1 MNVNMTLLIV
11 SNEIYKRLRILW
23 TYRMNILTQVLTV
36 GFIFI
41 GASYFIEN
49 GQLNPAPLASV
60 LLGYLLWFYARI
72 VIMSSS
78 EDLMREMQAGTLEQI
93 YMSPVSAS
101 LLLFSRLLALL
112 FSTTIIVMVPMTIMA
127 LLLKIQIPV
136 RWEGILA
143 LAITLLGLFGF
154 TLALSGI
161 ALVFKQIGALADL
174 VQNAL
179 LFLTGSLLPVSR
191 FPFWLTLIA
200 QTLPITQ
207 GIIVL
212 RAITLQGHSLLQ
224 VWSDGSL
231 FWLCVNSG
239 CYLMLGLMV
248 FKWGERVAKM
258 RGSIGHY

>member
-1 MNVNMTLLIV
+1 MTLLIIG
-11 SNEIYKRLRILW
+11 NEISKRLRILW

-49 GQLNPAPLASV
+49 GQLDPAPLASV
-60 LLGYLLWFYARI
+60 LIGYLLWFYARI

-93 YMSPVSAS
+93 YMSPVSAGI
-101 LLLFSRLLALL
+101 LLFARLLALL
-112 FSTTIIVMVPMTIMA
+112 LSTTVIVMVPMTIMA
-127 LLLKIQIPV
+127 LLLKIQVPI
-136 RWEGILA
+136 RWEEGIA

-154 TLALSGI
+154 TLALSGV
-161 ALVFKQIGALADL
+161 ALVFKQIGSLADL

-179 LFLTGSLLPVSR
+179 LFLTGALLPVNH
-191 FPFWLTLIA
+191 FPQWLTVIA

-212 RAITLQGHSLLQ
+212 RELALSKLSLGN
-224 VWSDGSL
+224 VWMDGSL
-231 FWLCVNSG
+231 VWLCVNSV
-239 CYLMLGLMV
+239 CYLVIGMLV
-248 FKWGERVAKM
+248 FKWGEGVAKM
-258 RGSIGHY
+258 QGSMGHY

>member
-1 MNVNMTLLIV
+1 MRMTLLIIG
-11 SNEIYKRLRILW
+11 NEIYKRLRILW
-23 TYRMNILTQVLTV
+23 TYKMNIMTQVLTV

-101 LLLFSRLLALL
+101 VLLFARLLALL
-112 FSTTIIVMVPMTIMA
+112 LSTTVIVMIPMSLLA
-127 LLLKIQIPV
+127 LLLKIQVPL
-136 RWEGILA
+136 RWEEGLA
-143 LAITLLGLFGF
+143 LGITLLGLFGF

-179 LFLTGSLLPVSR
+179 LFLTGALLPVSH
-191 FPFWLTLIA
+191 FPVWLSVIA

-212 RAITLQGHSLLQ
+212 REVALGAQSLGK
-224 VWSDGSL
+224 VWMDGSM
-231 FWLCVNSG
+231 FWLCINSAG
-239 CYLMLGLMV
+239 YLLVGMLI

-258 RGSIGHY
+258 KGSMGHY